1 MVNRMN
7 EPVTDAKTKKDVP
20 KILAAIGSPLKF
32 FALAIIVCNTIFGVA
47 AATMK
52 DPSNF
57 KYSIH
62 MFLAIVGAVLLVA
75 LWSPRSLY
83 HPSELENIPDNK
95 LPKENSKAATVFIL
109 VGLAAYITYQIFW
122 A

>member
-1 MVNRMN
+1 MVEKVNDQN
-7 EPVTDAKTKKDVP
+7 EVNTNNEVP
-20 KILAAIGSPLKF
+20 KIIATIGSPLKF

-47 AATMK
+47 AATMD
-52 DPSNF
+52 DPNNF

-62 MFLAIVGAVLLVA
+62 MFLAIIGAFLLIA

-83 HPSELENIPDNK
+83 HPTELEKIPEKN
-95 LPKENSKAATVFIL
+95 LPKDHPLAATVFL
-109 VGLAAYITYQIFW
+109 FVGLAAYISYQIFW